1 MSTDPADRGA
11 DLVAGY
17 ESFGTDEKLTLAF
30 GYFAVKAL
38 FTALNAASE
47 AEALDTR
54 MLMSPDTSPF
64 EDPPDADE
72 PPHAAKDP
80 IMATDPAA
88 AIMAREIIPPRDMFQ
103 LIA

>member
-1 MSTDPADRGA
+1 M
-11 DLVAGY
+11 
-17 ESFGTDEKLTLAF
+17 
-30 GYFAVKAL
+30 
-38 FTALNAASE
+38 
-47 AEALDTR
+47 R